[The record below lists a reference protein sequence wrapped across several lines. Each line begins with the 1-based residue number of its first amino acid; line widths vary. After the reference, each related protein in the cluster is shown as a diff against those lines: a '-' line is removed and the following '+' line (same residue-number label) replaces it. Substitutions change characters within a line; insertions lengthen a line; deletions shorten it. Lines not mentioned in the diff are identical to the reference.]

1 MHYVGDENNEHN
13 FWLEVKSSRI
23 HPLNWGSENNKK
35 LVPPYPD
42 RFSRVNPEVV
52 KEKVQYCEN
61 VVPESVLQMVLIL
74 LFKYI
79 IKLKKEKT
87 GFYFFNLII
96 LCVFIS
102 EWSSNL

>member
-1 MHYVGDENNEHN
+1 MHYVGDENNTHN

-42 RFSRVNPEVV
+42 RFLRVNPEVV

-61 VVPESVLQMVLIL
+61 VVPDSVLRLVCIFI
-74 LFKYI
+74 FKQS
-79 IKLKKEKT
+79 IKLKKEKLA
-87 GFYFFNLII
+87 FNLII
-96 LCVFIS
+96 YMYLF
-102 EWSSNL
+102 